1 MYNQN
6 LDTLMFLSENFGF
19 YVSDHEKKK
28 LFYICSFN
36 LLDA

>member
-28 LFYICSFN
+28 NFFIFVVLIY
-36 LLDA
+36 

>member
-6 LDTLMFLSENFGF
+6 LNISMFLSENFGF
-19 YVSDHEKKK
+19 YVSDHEKKN
-28 LFYICSFN
+28 FFIFVV